1 MIKYRCIWI
10 RLTNSPW
17 HKPYTRV
24 IMIKQFLSYYKK
36 QKVLFSLDMIASLFL
51 AALAMLYPI
60 LTRLV
65 LNDYVPNNNINMI
78 LVSAGI
84 LFAVYTIR
92 MILNAFIQDKGHV
105 MGAYIEN
112 DMRDDLFS
120 KLQKLPFRY
129 FDQHQTG
136 DIMSRMTNDL
146 FSVTELAHHGP
157 ETAIIS
163 SVTFIGALGYLMSIN
178 LWLALIIF
186 CCAPILIIVTV
197 FSRKKLLKSFKA
209 SSESK
214 ALINT
219 SIESSVS
226 GIRVTKAFNNHDNE
240 FDKFCKSNK
249 EFLVSRK
256 EVYKNLGKF
265 TSRTTY
271 IVDLFNMVV
280 LLAGGLF
287 VLAGVSSSD
296 QGISIGDYTAFII
309 SVGLIITPISQ
320 IINFVEQFQNGAAG
334 FRRFMTVM
342 NEEEESDAIDA
353 IELDNMDG
361 DIKFSNVSFSYENDD
376 LILNDISFN
385 IKAGEK
391 IALVGASGGGKTTI
405 CHLLPRFYNITNGN
419 ILIDDIDINHI
430 TLKSLRQNIG
440 IVQQDVF
447 LFDGSIKENIAYGNL
462 NASVDEIMSAAQ
474 KSNIHEFVSG
484 LPEGYDTQIGERGV
498 KLSGGQKQ
506 RLSIARIF
514 LKNPSILILDEATSA
529 LDNSTERLIQSE
541 FDELSKGRTTIVVAH
556 RLSTVKNADRIMVI
570 ENGKV
575 AECGSHEE
583 LLLLKSKYYQLHSKT
598 SDIIVQ

>member
-1 MIKYRCIWI
+1 MIKE
-10 RLTNSPW
+10 
-17 HKPYTRV
+17 
-24 IMIKQFLSYYKK
+24 FLSYYKK
-36 QKVLFSLDMIASLFL
+36 QKLLFSLDMIASLFL

-60 LTRLV
+60 LTRIV
-65 LNDYVPNNNINMI
+65 LNDYVPNENITMI
-78 LVSAGI
+78 IVSAAI
-84 LFAVYTIR
+84 LFLVYTIR
-92 MILNAFIQDKGHV
+92 MILNRFIQDKGHV
-105 MGAYIEN
+105 MGARIEN
-112 DMRDDLFS
+112 YMREDLFA
-120 KLQKLPFRY
+120 KLQKLPFKY

-157 ETAIIS
+157 ETIIIS
-163 SVTFIGALGYLMSIN
+163 SVTFIAAFGYLMSIN
-178 LWLALIIF
+178 LWLSLIIF
-186 CCAPILIIVTV
+186 FCAPILIIVAA
-197 FSRKKLLKSFKA
+197 FSRSRLLKAFTA

-214 ALINT
+214 ASINS

-226 GIRVTKAFNNHDNE
+226 GIRVTKAFNNDDKE
-240 FDKFCKSNK
+240 FDKFCKSNE

-256 EVYKNLGKF
+256 DVYKNLGKF
-265 TSRTTY
+265 TSRTSY
-271 IVDLFNMVV
+271 VVDLFNMVV
-280 LLAGGLF
+280 LLTGGLF
-287 VLAGVSSSD
+287 VLLGKSSALE

-309 SVGLIITPISQ
+309 SVGLIIVPLTQ
-320 IINFVEQFQNGAAG
+320 IINFVEQFQNGSAG

-342 NEEEESDAIDA
+342 NEEEEFDSPDAIVV
-353 IELDNMDG
+353 NGVKG
-361 DIKFSNVSFSYENDD
+361 DITFSNVSFSYENDEI
-376 LILNDISFN
+376 ILNNVSFS

-419 ILIDDIDINHI
+419 ILIDDIDINNI
-430 TLKSLRQNIG
+430 ALKSLRQNIG

-462 NASVDEIMSAAQ
+462 SASEEEIMAAAQ
-474 KSNIHEFVSG
+474 KSNIHEFVTG
-484 LPEGYDTQIGERGV
+484 LPEGYDTKIGERGV

-514 LKNPSILILDEATSA
+514 LKNPAILILDEATSA

-556 RLSTVKNADRIMVI
+556 RLSTVKNADRIMVV
-570 ENGKV
+570 ENGII
-575 AECGSHEE
+575 AESGSHDE
-583 LLLLKSKYYQLHSKT
+583 LLKLKGKYFTLHSKV